1 MHILIAENRKN
12 VRSAI
17 KLLLEQQSDSYFVE
31 EVGTMGVLLEYSAHK
46 CPDVIILDWDLI
58 EPIPGLIS
66 ALHDSFPHLT
76 LIVIDSD
83 PLTKTQAF
91 LAGSDYF
98 VSKNDPPE
106 KLMAAIRDTAE
117 LIETKTVRKG

>member
-17 KLLLEQQSDSYFVE
+17 KLLLEQQPESYLVE
-31 EVGTMGVLLEYSAHK
+31 EVGTIGDLLEYVANK
-46 CPDVIILDWDLI
+46 CPDVIIIDWDLT
-58 EPIPGLIS
+58 ESTPGMIS
-66 ALHDSFPHLT
+66 ALRDSFPHLI

-83 PLTKTQAF
+83 PLTKNQAF

-106 KLMAAIRDTAE
+106 QLMAAIRDAAE
-117 LIETKTVRKG
+117 MIETKTVRED

>member
-17 KLLLEQQSDSYFVE
+17 KLLLEQQSESYLIE
-31 EVGTMGVLLEYSAHK
+31 EVETISDLLEYVTNK
-46 CPDVIILDWDLI
+46 CPDVIILDWNLT
-58 EPIPGLIS
+58 ELTAVLIS
-66 ALHDSFPHLT
+66 AFHDYCSHLI

-83 PLTKTQAF
+83 PLTKNKAF

-106 KLMAAIRDTAE
+106 RLMAAIRDAAE
-117 LIETKTVRKG
+117 MIVTKTVRED

>member
-1 MHILIAENRKN
+1 MHILIAENSKN

-17 KLLLEQQSDSYFVE
+17 KLLLEQQSESYLIE
-31 EVGTMGVLLEYSAHK
+31 EVETVSDLLEYVTKK
-46 CPDVIILDWDLI
+46 CPDVIILDWNFTEMTPDLI
-58 EPIPGLIS
+58 S
-66 ALHDSFPHLT
+66 SFHDSCSHLI

-83 PLTKTQAF
+83 PLTKNKAF

-106 KLMAAIRDTAE
+106 RLISAIRHAAE
-117 LIETKTVRKG
+117 MIVTKTVRED